1 MRFLTYLIPLLFI
14 AGPAMA
20 DPVTIGVVIGGF
32 VKKMFI
38 SFVVSAFVNQIFGG
52 GARKKANAARPRS
65 VMVNKNSS
73 NDPIPVVYGR
83 RRVGGTRVFVGT
95 SNGSGGSGNNTLN
108 MALVMAEGQMGDLK
122 KLYFNDEVI
131 FDGTLTHNSSIT
143 GSNDV
148 DGNKY
153 EGTYEIQYFDGRDD
167 QTVSTVLQNS
177 IGSSTWT
184 NDHRLRGTA
193 YLGIKLTFNADKYNG
208 GVPLITAEMDGK
220 KITSTADYTSTVDGA
235 DQNPVDVLYDY
246 LTNTRYGKGLDGSAT
261 GKIDRAT
268 FTSVRSDIGSFY
280 KINGN
285 LDSDIRLYENIQEI
299 LDASN
304 LMLIYTNG
312 KYTLKARKQNES
324 ATYAFTQDDIL
335 DGMQVQ
341 MPDKQSKK
349 NKITVTFPDQSSD
362 YNYNENIKIVESSS
376 FLTADNNAVLE
387 GRVEFNLIT
396 DATLA
401 TSLATYK
408 MNASRKTMVVQFEA
422 PHVRLPVECGD
433 IISITNSDF
442 GFSSKLFRVLQMELT
457 SNNTIN
463 IIAQEYDS
471 SIELT

>member
-1 MRFLTYLIPLLFI
+1 MALKAILLPI
-14 AGPAMA
+14 
-20 DPVTIGVVIGGF
+20 I
-32 VKKMFI
+32 KKMII
-38 SFVVSAFVNQIFGG
+38 SFIVSAIVNQVFGG
-52 GARKKANAARPRS
+52 NARRKANAARPRS

-95 SNGSGGSGNNTLN
+95 SNGSGGSGTNTLN
-108 MALVMAEGQMGDLK
+108 MALVMCEGQMGNLK

-131 FDGTLTHNSSIT
+131 FDGTLTHGNSIT

-148 DGNKY
+148 NGNKY
-153 EGTYEIQYFDGRDD
+153 EGTYTIQYFDGRDD
-167 QTVSTVLQNS
+167 QTVSSVLQGS

-193 YLGIKLTFNADKYNG
+193 YLAIKLSFNADKYNG
-208 GVPLITAEMDGK
+208 GVPLITAELNGK
-220 KITSTADYTSTVDGA
+220 KVTSTADYTSVTSGA

-246 LTNTRYGKGLDGSAT
+246 LTNTRFGKGLDGSAT
-261 GKIDRAT
+261 GKIDRTT
-268 FTSVRSDIGSFY
+268 FTSVRSAIGSFY

-285 LDSDIRLYENIQEI
+285 LDSDLPLYENIQEI

-312 KYTLKARKQNES
+312 KYTLKARKQNET
-324 ATYAFTQDDIL
+324 AAYAFTQDDIL
-335 DGMQVQ
+335 DSMQVQ

-349 NKITVTFPDQSSD
+349 NKITVTFPDESSD
-362 YNYNENIKIVESSS
+362 YNYNQNVKIVESSS

-387 GRVEFNLIT
+387 GRIEFNLVT
-396 DATLA
+396 NATLA
-401 TSLATYK
+401 ENLATYK

-433 IISITNSDF
+433 IISITNADF
-442 GFSSKLFRVLQMELT
+442 GFSAKLFRVLQMELT
-457 SNNTIN
+457 PDNTIN

>member
-1 MRFLTYLIPLLFI
+1 
-14 AGPAMA
+14 MA
-20 DPVTIGVVIGGF
+20 LKAILVPII
-32 VKKMFI
+32 KKMII
-38 SFVVSAFVNQIFGG
+38 SFIVSAIVNQVFGG
-52 GARKKANAARPRS
+52 NARRKANAARPRS

-108 MALVMAEGQMGDLK
+108 MALVLCEGQMGNLK

-131 FDGTLTHNSSIT
+131 FDGTLTHGNSIS

-167 QTVSTVLQNS
+167 QTVSSVLQGS

-193 YLGIKLTFNADKYNG
+193 YLAIKLSFNADKYNG
-208 GVPLITAEMDGK
+208 GVPLITAELNGK
-220 KITSTADYTSTVDGA
+220 KVTSTADYTSVTSGA

-246 LTNTRYGKGLDGSAT
+246 LTNTRFGKGLDGSAT
-261 GKIDRAT
+261 GKIDRTT
-268 FTSVRSDIGSFY
+268 FTSVRSAIGSFY

-285 LDSDIRLYENIQEI
+285 LDSDLPLYENIQEI

-312 KYTLKARKQNES
+312 KYTLKARKQNET
-324 ATYAFTQDDIL
+324 AAYAFTQDDIL
-335 DGMQVQ
+335 DSMQVQ

-349 NKITVTFPDQSSD
+349 NKITVTFPDESSD
-362 YNYNENIKIVESSS
+362 YDYNQNVKIVESSS

-387 GRVEFNLIT
+387 GRIEFNLVT
-396 DATLA
+396 NATLA
-401 TSLATYK
+401 ENLATYK

-433 IISITNSDF
+433 IISITNADF
-442 GFSSKLFRVLQMELT
+442 GFSAKLFRVLQMELT
-457 SNNTIN
+457 PDNTIN